1 MIEKDITLIVI
12 QMISG
17 DNRVYVPMNYV
28 NHNWNFEVGREK
40 WIKALQHFR
49 SSDK

>member
-1 MIEKDITLIVI
+1 
-12 QMISG
+12 MISG